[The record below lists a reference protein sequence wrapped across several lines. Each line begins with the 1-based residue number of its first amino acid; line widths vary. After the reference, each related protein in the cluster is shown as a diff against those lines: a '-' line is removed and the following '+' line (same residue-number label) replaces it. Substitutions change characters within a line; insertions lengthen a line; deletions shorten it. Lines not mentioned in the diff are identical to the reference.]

1 VARERAARGI
11 GKGVTGAPRIAPL
24 EAHEISDELAGLLAS
39 MIAINAVVG
48 SREAETLTELQA
60 ADLHDEA
67 APDMRAMLGNL
78 PEIMRT
84 MLRHPALFTQLANTG
99 LQLLGHGALP
109 GRDRELA
116 ILRIGWLCRAPYEWG
131 EHVLIAKKY
140 GVTSVEIEAITTG
153 STAPGWSE
161 HDRAILRAAEELHA
175 DATISDAT
183 WATLAARYDDRQL
196 IELPVVI
203 GQYQAVAYYQNALR
217 ISLHHDNPGL
227 SAR

>member
-1 VARERAARGI
+1 M
-11 GKGVTGAPRIAPL
+11 TGAPRIAPL

-48 SREAETLTELQA
+48 SREADTLTDLQA
-60 ADLHDEA
+60 TDLHDDT

-140 GVTSVEIEAITTG
+140 GVSSTEIEAITTG
-153 STAPGWSE
+153 STAPAWSD

>member
-1 VARERAARGI
+1 MTDV
-11 GKGVTGAPRIAPL
+11 PRIAPL
-24 EAHEISDELAGLLAS
+24 EAHEISDELAELLAS

-48 SREAETLTELQA
+48 SREAETLTDLQA
-60 ADLHDEA
+60 VDLHDA
-67 APDMRAMLGNL
+67 APDMRAMLANL

-140 GVTSVEIEAITTG
+140 GVTSTEIEAITMG
-153 STAPGWSE
+153 SIAPDWSE
-161 HDRAILRAAEELHA
+161 HDRAILRAAEELYA

-217 ISLHHDNPGL
+217 LRLHHDNPGL